1 MKIENLSLETLIPYA
16 RNARKHSDEQVA
28 QVAASI
34 REFGFNN
41 PVLIDK
47 DNGIIAGHGRIL
59 AARKLGLEKVPCIRL
74 DHLTDAQRRAYILAD
89 NRMVE
94 TGGGWDEKML
104 ALELSD
110 LREIEFDL
118 DLTGFDASAIERF
131 LNPPEPEEKEAPED
145 FLEVDEDIE
154 TEHECPK
161 CGYAWSGK
169 SK

>member
-1 MKIENLSLETLIPYA
+1 MKIESIAVEKLIPYA

-28 QVAASI
+28 QIAASI

-47 DNGIIAGHGRIL
+47 ENGIVAGHGRVL
-59 AARKLGLEKVPCIRL
+59 AARKLELEKVPCVRL
-74 DHLTDAQRRAYILAD
+74 DHLSDSQRRAYIIAD
-89 NRMVE
+89 NRLTE
-94 TGGGWDEKML
+94 TGGGWDDEML
-104 ALELSD
+104 AVELSE
-110 LREIEFDL
+110 LREINFDL

-131 LNPPEPEEKEAPED
+131 LNPPEPEEKTAPED
-145 FLEVDEDIE
+145 FPEVDESIE

-161 CGYAWSGK
+161 CGYEWSGK